1 MPYLGRGDCQH
12 SITLRIIIVAQV
24 VVEKLVDM
32 CLLRVAREVD
42 SIAMLRRINAYSRRH
57 KGELVGTV
65 GGCMIGI
72 GCHFYY

>member
-1 MPYLGRGDCQH
+1 MGRGDCQH

-42 SIAMLRRINAYSRRH
+42 SIAMLRRINVYSRRH